1 MVGKA
6 VTLCNVFRWTRGTG
20 PRSHR
25 VLIVRVSNGSIEDRR
40 DIFPQMKTRKRPSF
54 GKDKRR
60 KHHHWQVT
68 LFYKD
73 GERFSR
79 TYTVHAKAAG
89 FAERQR
95 KSPVVKMARVIE
107 VS

>member
-1 MVGKA
+1 
-6 VTLCNVFRWTRGTG
+6 
-20 PRSHR
+20 
-25 VLIVRVSNGSIEDRR
+25 
-40 DIFPQMKTRKRPSF
+40 MKIRKRPSF

-68 LFYKD
+68 VFYKD
-73 GERFSR
+73 GERFAR
-79 TYTVHAKAAG
+79 VYTDQAKAAG

-107 VS
+107 IS

>member
-1 MVGKA
+1 MKIQKP
-6 VTLCNVFRWTRGTG
+6 TSFR
-20 PRSHR
+20 
-25 VLIVRVSNGSIEDRR
+25 NDA
-40 DIFPQMKTRKRPSF
+40 
-54 GKDKRR
+54 RR

-68 LFYKD
+68 VFYKD

-89 FAERQR
+89 FAERQK
-95 KSPVVKMARVIE
+95 KSPVVKMARVIQ